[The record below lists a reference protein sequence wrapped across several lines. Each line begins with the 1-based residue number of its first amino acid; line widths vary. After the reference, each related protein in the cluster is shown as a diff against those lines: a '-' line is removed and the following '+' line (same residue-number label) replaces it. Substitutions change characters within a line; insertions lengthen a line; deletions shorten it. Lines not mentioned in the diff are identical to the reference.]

1 VVMMPL
7 PDAIKKSPRVYTLLQ
22 NLDLENLTADNLADV
37 GDPIAIEEANEDE
50 LRRLCLVAFARMVT
64 KGSFDGWLTGADSN
78 SMAPNPQ
85 AATFK
90 RYSSMGAPFVT
101 VYRSLSVDT
110 GVNTLR
116 LHPFIAGQS
125 GDIDAVTMRVAT
137 AAASGEYRIS
147 YWSADSDTGEIE
159 VPTLGTAT
167 IDASSTGSITQDTFS
182 STVTLVKGRLYWLG
196 VNSNNALLRAYG
208 IDKTYGSN
216 SIVAEDT
223 GGVAS
228 SGVTGF
234 DGVATYTSGVPTSMP
249 TLQNINQNMANV
261 WYDFA

>member
-1 VVMMPL
+1 MRSEDRKPS
-7 PDAIKKSPRVYTLLQ
+7 KRVFPLLQ
-22 NLDLENLTADNLADV
+22 NLDLDSVTFAQVQGTGNPITIEDMNEQEMFDLVLVNLARLCVAGEWSGLLTAGGGDTNL
-37 GDPIAIEEANEDE
+37 
-50 LRRLCLVAFARMVT
+50 LV
-64 KGSFDGWLTGADSN
+64 
-78 SMAPNPQ
+78 PNPQ

-90 RYSSMGAPFVT
+90 RYSIMGAPFVT

-125 GDIDAVTMRVAT
+125 GDIIAVTMKVAT

-147 YWSADSDTGEIE
+147 FWSADSDTGEIE

-167 IDASSTGSITQDTFS
+167 IDASTTGTKTQDTFS
-182 STVTLVKGRLYWLG
+182 ATVTLVKGRLYWFG

-208 IDKTYGSN
+208 IDNTYGAN
-216 SIVAEDT
+216 SIVAHDT
-223 GGVAS
+223 DGITS
-228 SGVTGF
+228 SGITGY
-234 DGVATYTSGVPTSMP
+234 DGVATYTSGVPTSIP
-249 TLQNINQNMANV
+249 TLQNINQDFATV